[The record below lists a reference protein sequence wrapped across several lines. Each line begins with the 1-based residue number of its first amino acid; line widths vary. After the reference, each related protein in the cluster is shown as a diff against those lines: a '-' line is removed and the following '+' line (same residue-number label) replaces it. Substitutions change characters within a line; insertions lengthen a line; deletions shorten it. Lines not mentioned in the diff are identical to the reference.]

1 MEGSYKLVEY
11 EKFKETL
18 KKKKKTSGEFKRQVE
33 KIKDQ
38 LKINPY
44 VGKPI

>member
-11 EKFKETL
+11 EKF